1 MTTLRVKFR
10 PSTVT
15 NQEGTRYYQVIYRRT
30 VRCIS
35 TCYHVFPQ
43 EWNEKGGSVI
53 LPGDQANEDRRIH
66 LQLIQSRVEGKLRQM
81 REVIRQKEESGV
93 PYTLDD
99 LIEAFRQLPPVQTVF
114 SFIQT

>member
-15 NQEGTRYYQVIYRRT
+15 NQEGTLYYQVIYRRT

-81 REVIRQKEESGV
+81 REVIRQNTHPWSSQCFLQTMQVVYLFGKE
-93 PYTLDD
+93 
-99 LIEAFRQLPPVQTVF
+99 I
-114 SFIQT
+114 